1 MKLKKIS
8 KKKKR
13 KGKKNKGGTKENA
26 QGGDIEIIEV
36 DIGKE
41 EVVEKGKNRK

>member
-13 KGKKNKGGTKENA
+13 KKSKGGTKGNA
-26 QGGDIEIIEV
+26 QGGEIEIIEV
-36 DIGKE
+36 KIGKE
-41 EVVEKGKNRK
+41 EVVEKGKIRK